1 MNKNLQVFLA
11 VLAGIITMYLLGLI
25 LFPALKWVIIKNL
38 HLFEASSIL
47 NKLAIDGAGFLW
59 IGISSFCGGYIA
71 ALAAPY
77 RNIFYSLITGIVSFV
92 LVICFAFYQ
101 QSGFSLVGLLS
112 GFEVIIFSL
121 IGGIIQ
127 QKIALR
133 KYEAI

>member
-1 MNKNLQVFLA
+1 MNKKLQTFLA
-11 VLAGIITMYLLGLI
+11 ILAGIITMCLVGLI

-38 HLFEASSIL
+38 HLFEPSSVS
-47 NKLAIDGAGFLW
+47 NNLAIDGAAFLW
-59 IGISSFCGGYIA
+59 IGISSCCGGFIT

-77 RNIFYSLITGIVSFV
+77 RNIFYSLITGIISFV
-92 LVICFAFYQ
+92 LVMCFAFYQ
-101 QSGFSLVGLLS
+101 QPGFSLVSILS

-133 KYEAI
+133 KYEGA